1 MLNKP
6 NADYIFRAKPIYLDG
21 IEFVFGD
28 LVHKNDINSNKCF
41 ISLGDMHEY
50 PNAEVEVDPK
60 TICPCTNVRDCTGR
74 LIYLHDI
81 VEYNDG
87 TYKFKG
93 EVVFENGAYG
103 IGTKDA
109 IKLDLGNIVYHKCD
123 NFISFWD
130 LVWHSE
136 DQSSDEV
143 PVNVIGNIF
152 DNKGLL

>member
-1 MLNKP
+1 MLN
-6 NADYIFRAKPIYLDG
+6 NYNIDYIFRAKPIYEDDN
-21 IEFVFGD
+21 EFVFGD
-28 LVHKNDINSNKCF
+28 LVHRNDLNSSRRF

-50 PNAEVEVDPK
+50 PNAEVEVDPE
-60 TICPCTNVRDCTGR
+60 TICPCTNLRDYTGK

-81 VEYNDG
+81 VEYDDG

-103 IGTKDA
+103 IGTKDV
-109 IKLDLGNIVYHKCD
+109 IKLDLGNIIYHKCD

-130 LVWHSE
+130 LTWHSE
-136 DQSSDEV
+136 DLSSDAV

-152 DNKGLL
+152 DNKELL